1 MDTFTFLSVYLQVS
15 GKMRIVTT
23 ILLILCSYYPFRP
36 STHSHFIHLR
46 HGVPDVVVQPPV
58 KRLRMSDSGD
68 LDIPWLKEVHSKIWN
83 RGDPKQ
89 NLFRKV
95 KITRVHY
102 DELQVTLDRKYPDR
116 NDPQYDGGS
125 HKVLSDKLEHLDLI
139 AGGHVF
145 PPRHSDNNKDRVDDS
160 EIDSFFPFTLT
171 YLDFSILKL
180 KTRSERCPLPLFIRQ
195 EYNHLSKLID
205 ENPPDG
211 SGSVIVSGQPGTG
224 KVLVSLSR
232 RI

>member
-68 LDIPWLKEVHSKIWN
+68 SDTPWLKEVHSKIWN
-83 RGDPKQ
+83 RGDLEQK
-89 NLFRKV
+89 LFRKV
-95 KITRVHY
+95 KVTRAHY
-102 DELQVTLDRKYPDR
+102 DELQVTLDRKYPGR
-116 NDPQYDGGS
+116 NDPEYDGRS
-125 HKVLSDKLEHLDLI
+125 HKVLSDKLEHLNLI

-145 PPRHSDNNKDRVDDS
+145 PPRDRVDDES

-171 YLDFSILKL
+171 YLDFSILELENK
-180 KTRSERCPLPLFIRQ
+180 SERCPLPLFIRQ

-205 ENPPDG
+205 KEPQSG
-211 SGSVIVSGQPGTG
+211 AGSVIVSGQPGTG
-224 KVLVSLSR
+224 EVVVSLSR
-232 RI
+232 RV